1 MVGGASLH
9 VADVDVEGQ
18 TSVPFIVDVDDVI
31 EEDSDESAGVVTG
44 KTP

>member
-9 VADVDVEGQ
+9 VAEVDVEGQ
-18 TSVPFIVDVDDVI
+18 TSFNVDV